1 MKFTR
6 NKKIVELRE
15 GDIVDDIYVV
25 KIKKSIVPYK
35 RGYSFELV
43 LTDET
48 GASLSC
54 YYWGTENKEEIEKV
68 HNSFDEESV
77 LHIVSKVSTFGNKL
91 VINLNEKD
99 KIEVLSDEQYDKD
112 MFLLPPKR
120 DIEDMKK
127 ELKNYIS
134 SIKNI
139 HLKSLLEK
147 IFTNEFIEKFSIH
160 PGAIQYHHNWKG
172 GLMQHT
178 IEVAEICELL
188 CKQNP
193 ELDKDLLITGAIL
206 HDLGKL
212 VEIAVGVRVK
222 GTIEGQFIGH
232 SIESIIWYAKYM
244 EELNFPNLLRIKIIH
259 MILSHHGKLEFG
271 ATKEP
276 MFPEAF
282 ALHHADCASAVVSEM
297 VSYVEESKLE
307 TTNDTSY
314 NRLLR
319 RNILLK

>member
-6 NKKIVELRE
+6 NKKIVELKD
-15 GDIVDDIYVV
+15 GDIIDDIYVV

-35 RGYSFELV
+35 RGYSFEMV

-54 YYWGTENKEEIEKV
+54 YYWGTDNKEQIDKIY
-68 HNSFDEESV
+68 NSLQEENV
-77 LHIVSKVSTFGNKL
+77 LHIKAKTSTFQNKI
-91 VINLNEKD
+91 VISINEND
-99 KIEVLSDEQYDKD
+99 TFEVLSDDQYDKGIF
-112 MFLLPPKR
+112 MLPPKR
-120 DIEDMKK
+120 DIEDMKS
-127 ELKNYIS
+127 ELKSYIF

-139 HLKSLLEK
+139 HLKSLLDK
-147 IFTNEFIEKFSIH
+147 IFTNGFTDKFSIH

-193 ELDKDLLITGAIL
+193 ELDRDLLITGALL

-212 VEIAVGVRVK
+212 VEINVGVRVK

-232 SIESIIWYAKYM
+232 SIESIIWYSKYM
-244 EELNFPNLLRIKIIH
+244 DELNFPNLLRIKIIH
-259 MILSHHGKLEFG
+259 MILSHHGRLEFG

-282 ALHHADCASAVVSEM
+282 ALHNADATSAVVSEM
-297 VSYVEESKLE
+297 VAYVEESKLE
-307 TTNDTSY
+307 TTNDTNY
-314 NRLLR
+314 HKTLK

>member
-6 NKKIVELRE
+6 NKKIVEYKD
-15 GDIVDDIYVV
+15 GDLVDDVFVI
-25 KIKKSIVPYK
+25 KIKKAITPYK
-35 RGYSFELV
+35 RGFSFEIV

-54 YYWGTENKEEIEKV
+54 YYWGTEDRDEIEKV
-68 HNSFDEESV
+68 HSSFEEESV
-77 LHIVSKVSTFGNKL
+77 VHIKSRISTFGNKI
-91 VINLNEKD
+91 VINLNERD
-99 KIEVLSDEQYDKD
+99 LLEVLNENQYDVN

-120 DIEDMKK
+120 DIGEMKTDV
-127 ELKNYIS
+127 KNYIRS
-134 SIKNI
+134 VKNI
-139 HLKSLLEK
+139 HLNALLNKVFTEELLEK
-147 IFTNEFIEKFSIH
+147 FSVH

-178 IEVAEICELL
+178 VEIIEICELL

-193 ELDKDLLITGAIL
+193 ELDRDLLLTGALL

-212 VEIAVGVRVK
+212 VEINVGVRVK
-222 GTIEGQFIGH
+222 GTLEGQFIGH
-232 SIESIIWYAKYM
+232 SIESIIWYSKYM
-244 EELNFPNLLRIKIIH
+244 DELDFPKLLRIKIIH

-276 MFPEAF
+276 MIPEAF
-282 ALHHADCASAVVSEM
+282 ALHHADCTSAVVSEI

-307 TTNDTSY
+307 TTNDTNY
-314 NRLLR
+314 HRNYK

>member
-6 NKKIVELRE
+6 KKKIVELKE
-15 GDIVDDIYVV
+15 GDQVDDIYVV
-25 KIKKSIVPYK
+25 KIKRAITPYK
-35 RGYSFELV
+35 RGYSFEIV

-54 YYWGTENKEEIEKV
+54 FYWGTEDKEKLEEV
-68 HNSFDEESV
+68 YNSFNEEDV
-77 LHIVSKVSTFGNKL
+77 LHITSKVSSFNKKL
-91 VINLNEKD
+91 VVNINEKD
-99 KIEVLSDEQYDKD
+99 TFEVLTEEQYDKS
-112 MFLLPPKR
+112 MFMLPPKR

-134 SIKNI
+134 SIKNS

-147 IFTNEFIEKFSIH
+147 IFTNEFTENFSIH

-193 ELDKDLLITGAIL
+193 EMDRDLLLTGALI

-212 VEIAVGVRVK
+212 IEIHVGVRAR
-222 GTIEGQFIGH
+222 GTLEGQFIGH

-282 ALHHADCASAVVSEM
+282 ALHSADAASAMVSEI

-307 TTNDTSY
+307 TNNDTNY
-314 NRLLR
+314 HRNYK

>member
-1 MKFTR
+1 
-6 NKKIVELRE
+6 
-15 GDIVDDIYVV
+15 
-25 KIKKSIVPYK
+25 
-35 RGYSFELV
+35 
-43 LTDET
+43 
-48 GASLSC
+48 
-54 YYWGTENKEEIEKV
+54 
-68 HNSFDEESV
+68 
-77 LHIVSKVSTFGNKL
+77 
-91 VINLNEKD
+91 LNEKD

-307 TTNDTSY
+307 TTNDTNY
-314 NRLLR
+314 HRIHK

>member
-6 NKKIVELRE
+6 NKKIVELKE
-15 GDIVDDIYVV
+15 GDIADDIYVV
-25 KIKKSIVPYK
+25 KIKRAITTYK
-35 RGYSFELV
+35 RGYSFEV
-43 LTDET
+43 ILTDET

-54 YYWGTENKEEIEKV
+54 YYWGTNDKEYLEKI

-77 LHIVSKVSTFGNKL
+77 LHIVSRVSAFGKKL
-91 VINLNEKD
+91 VININEKD
-99 KIEVLSDEQYDKD
+99 TFEVLTEEQYDKD
-112 MFLLPPKR
+112 MFMLPPKR
-120 DIEDMKK
+120 NIEEMKSK
-127 ELKNYIS
+127 LNNYIL
-134 SIKNI
+134 SIENP
-139 HLKSLLEK
+139 HLKSLLNK
-147 IFTNEFIEKFSIH
+147 IFTSEFIEKYSVH

-193 ELDKDLLITGAIL
+193 EMDRDLLLTGALI

-212 VEIAVGVRVK
+212 VEIKVGVRVK

-232 SIESIIWYAKYM
+232 TIESIIWYAKYM
-244 EELNFPNLLRIKIIH
+244 DELEFPNLLRIKIIH
-259 MILSHHGKLEFG
+259 MILSHHGKLEYG

-282 ALHHADCASAVVSEM
+282 ALHHADCTSAVVSEM
-297 VSYVEESKLE
+297 VSYVEESKME
-307 TTNDTSY
+307 TTNDTNY
-314 NRLLR
+314 HRTLR

>member
-6 NKKIVELRE
+6 NKKIIELRE
-15 GDIVDDIYVV
+15 GDQVDDIYVV
-25 KIKKSIVPYK
+25 KIKRAITPYK
-35 RGYSFELV
+35 RGYSFEII

-54 YYWGTENKEEIEKV
+54 FYWGTENREEIEKIY
-68 HNSFDEESV
+68 NTFNEENV
-77 LHIVSKVSTFGNKL
+77 LHIVSKVSAFGNKL
-91 VINLNEKD
+91 VINLNERD
-99 KIEVLSDEQYDKD
+99 KLEVLSEEQYDKD

-127 ELKNYIS
+127 ELENYIS
-134 SIKNI
+134 SIKNS
-139 HLKSLLEK
+139 HLKLLLEK
-147 IFTNEFIEKFSIH
+147 IFTNEFTEKFSIH

-193 ELDKDLLITGAIL
+193 EMDRDLLLTGALL

-212 VEIAVGVRVK
+212 VEISVGVRVK

-244 EELNFPNLLRIKIIH
+244 EELKFPNLLRIKIIH
-259 MILSHHGKLEFG
+259 MILSHHGRLEFG

-307 TTNDTSY
+307 TNSDTNY
-314 NRLLR
+314 HRNYK